1 MDYQN
6 LMLNFRRAYAK
17 GDPDKLAEVLS
28 ADFEWHTHTFDPADP
43 VTTGKVLHGVE
54 GMMTELE
61 RRRRDWSDVC
71 YEGLQERFAPNL
83 VTQTFTISGLDRGV
97 PFAVAAVDL
106 YDVDDSAGPGAERL
120 SKKDTYWKYGE
131 TK

>member
-1 MDYQN
+1 MDYQD
-6 LMLNFRRAYAK
+6 LMTRFRRAYAK
-17 GDPDKLAEVLS
+17 ADVEKLADVLS

-43 VTTGKVLHGVE
+43 VTTGRVLVGVN
-54 GMMTELE
+54 GMLAELE
-61 RRRRDWSDVC
+61 RRRQDWSDVR
-71 YEGLQERFAPNL
+71 YEGLQERFAPKL
-83 VTQTFTISGLDRGV
+83 VTQTFTISGLDQGV